1 MPIKEYKREVLTL
14 FTKDELAQLLKEAH
28 EHCKRE
34 VKPTYHHVGKK
45 RKRAII
51 ARPRGAYQD
60 CIKRYINQK
69 IQERLGSVGAS

>member
-1 MPIKEYKREVLTL
+1 VPTKTYTREVITL
-14 FTKDELAQLLKEAH
+14 FTKDELAQLLREAH
-28 EHCKRE
+28 EYCKRE
-34 VKPTYHHVGKK
+34 VKPTYHHVGKT

-69 IQERLGSVGAS
+69 IQEKIGAVAG